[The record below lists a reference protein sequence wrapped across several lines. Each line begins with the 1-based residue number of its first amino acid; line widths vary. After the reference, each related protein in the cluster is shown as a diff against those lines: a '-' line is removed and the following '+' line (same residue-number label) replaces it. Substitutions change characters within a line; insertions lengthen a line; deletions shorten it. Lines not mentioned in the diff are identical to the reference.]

1 MFAPFRES
9 ACHPATRGPAT
20 NSLKSCKGEPL
31 FHRLLP
37 GALQTIEE
45 MKIVDENQ

>member
-9 ACHPATRGPAT
+9 GFLPAPRGPAT

-31 FHRLLP
+31 FLRLLP
-37 GALQTIEE
+37 GAMQTIEE